1 MAWVLQNYSHTNT
14 VPVSELLQH
23 LQQEVQVGP
32 LLLKHCFP
40 SCVPSCEACLTPD
53 LHGLGLSVEATCS
66 PGSHCHANVSGCV
79 CRSSSTVTSRP
90 QQFNPQYPISQQ

>member
-40 SCVPSCEACLTPD
+40 LVSLAVRLAQPQGYMAWACLWRPPALLVHTVMPMC
-53 LHGLGLSVEATCS
+53 LA
-66 PGSHCHANVSGCV
+66 V
-79 CRSSSTVTSRP
+79 CADRRV
-90 QQFNPQYPISQQ
+90 Q